1 MLLMSLRVR
10 FLTLFLLLTAFWGPS
25 ALRGEGP
32 APAHLEVRG
41 MTISC
46 QTWGREWGTEGFGAE
61 LDRLQGLG
69 VNWVSIH
76 PYASIGADGS
86 VRFRE
91 IDPKDPPVWLARPI
105 REAHERGM
113 AIFIKP
119 HLAYWGSPFSWRGAI
134 QFEDKTK
141 RARFFEEYSDWILQV
156 AAATRGAD
164 AFAIG
169 TELEGMIE
177 ADDTVAAFRALATR
191 VREVTDAHLTYAA
204 NWTEYPRVR
213 FWDQLDVIGVQAYFP
228 LSEEEDPGEELLRR
242 GWQTVLE
249 DLRQLSEKTGK
260 PVVFTELGYD
270 STANAASRPW
280 EGGSRRG
287 ATESALALQERC
299 TRVALQVLEEER
311 DWLRGSFLW
320 KWFVGSARRA
330 DFKLDTAR
338 MRAVIAESWKRE
350 ERSAPT
356 AEAPK

>member
-1 MLLMSLRVR
+1 
-10 FLTLFLLLTAFWGPS
+10 
-25 ALRGEGP
+25 
-32 APAHLEVRG
+32 HLEVRG

-46 QTWGREWGTEGFGAE
+46 QTWGREWGTDGFGAE

-86 VRFRE
+86 VRYRE
-91 IDPKDPPVWLARPI
+91 IDPEDPPTWLARPI

-113 AIFIKP
+113 SIFIKP

-134 QFEDKTK
+134 QFEDKAK
-141 RARFFEEYSDWILQV
+141 RERFFAEYSTWITQV
-156 AAATRGAD
+156 AAATHEAD

-177 ADDTVAAFRALATR
+177 ADDTVAAMRALTKR
-191 VREVTDAHLTYAA
+191 VREVTNAHLTYAA

-213 FWDQLDVIGVQAYFP
+213 FWDELDVIGVQAYFP
-228 LSEEEDPGEELLRR
+228 LSEEEDPEEEALRR
-242 GWQTVLE
+242 GWQRVLA

-270 STANAASRPW
+270 STADAAVRPW

-287 ATESALALQERC
+287 AGEAALALQERC
-299 TRVALQVLEEER
+299 TRVALQVLKEER

-330 DFKLDTAR
+330 DFKLDTPR
-338 MRAVIAESWKRE
+338 MRAVLAESWLTE
-350 ERSAPT
+350 EAEPQEDVAPQ
-356 AEAPK
+356 KDG